1 MTRTRAAAAA
11 ATLAAATLSLS
22 ACGASSEG
30 GLPDLAAPTF
40 TDVTVHD
47 PSVVTSDD
55 QIWVFGSHAASAY
68 TTDLMSWTQNS
79 MSVGDA
85 DAAGL
90 FDDIRTELAET
101 FEWAQSETLW
111 AADVVE
117 LPDGRY
123 AMYYNACEGSSA
135 RSALGVAIADEVDG
149 PYVNQEILLK
159 SGMWDEESE
168 NPGEIYDATLHPNTV
183 DPDAFYDEDG
193 NLWMV
198 YGSYSGGIFILEM
211 DEETGLPLEGQGY
224 GTHLVGGN
232 HSRIEAPNIRF
243 DEETGYYYLFL
254 SFGGLDAS
262 GGYELRVARS
272 ESPDGPYVDAEGNDM
287 STVAGAPGT
296 VFDDASIEPY
306 GVKVIGGY
314 EWADGPGMGGDAGY
328 VSPGHNT
335 WYDDP
340 DTGETFLIFHSR
352 FIGTEEMH
360 NVRVHQLYMNADGW
374 PVLSPERYAGESL
387 VAASEDDAAGTY
399 QVVTFDKVISPLV
412 PTSVE
417 VTLAEDGTVA
427 GALEG
432 TWELS
437 GDQDLT
443 LTAGDATY
451 TGVLAPV
458 WNPTAEAWTWG
469 LTVTSGQ
476 GVPLWGRQD
485 VDAA

>member
-1 MTRTRAAAAA
+1 MNRTRAAAAA
-11 ATLAAATLSLS
+11 ATLATATLALS
-22 ACGASSEG
+22 ACTASSG
-30 GLPDLAAPTF
+30 GLPDLPAPSF
-40 TDVTVHD
+40 DEVTVHD
-47 PSVVTSDD
+47 PSVVTSGDD
-55 QIWVFGSHAASAY
+55 IWVFGSHAASAR

-79 MSVGDA
+79 MSVADA

-101 FEWAQSETLW
+101 FAWAQSDTLW

-135 RSALGVAIADEVDG
+135 RSALGIAIADEVDG
-149 PYVNQEILLK
+149 PYVNQQILLK

-168 NPGEIYDATLHPNTV
+168 NPGEVYDATVHPNAV

-193 NLWMV
+193 DLWMV
-198 YGSYSGGIFILEM
+198 YGSYSGGIFVLEM

-262 GGYELRVARS
+262 GGYEVRVARA
-272 ESPDGPYVDAEGNDM
+272 EDPAGPYLDAEGNDM
-287 STVAGAPGT
+287 SAVAGAPGT

-314 EWADGPGMGGDAGY
+314 EWADGPGIGGDQGY

-340 DTGETFLIFHSR
+340 ETGESFLVFHSR
-352 FIGTEEMH
+352 FASTEEIH
-360 NVRVHQLYMNADGW
+360 EVRVHQMYMNADGW
-374 PVLSPERYAGESL
+374 PVLSPARYAGESL
-387 VAASEDDAAGTY
+387 TEVSAEDAAGTY
-399 QVVTFDKVISPLV
+399 QVVLFDKVISPLA

-417 VTLAEDGTVA
+417 ATLAEDGTVS
-427 GALEG
+427 GGLEG
-432 TWELS
+432 TWEL
-437 GDQDLT
+437 GDDAAVT
-443 LTAGDATY
+443 VTTADATFS
-451 TGVLAPV
+451 GVIAPV

-469 LTVTSGQ
+469 LTVSSAQ

-485 VDAA
+485 VAGA

>member
-1 MTRTRAAAAA
+1 MTRTRATAAA
-11 ATLAAATLSLS
+11 ATIAAATMTLTACS
-22 ACGASSEG
+22 ASAPFE
-30 GLPDLAAPTF
+30 DLAAPTF
-40 TDVTVHD
+40 SEVTVHD

-55 QIWVFGSHAASAY
+55 EVWVFGSHAASAS

-90 FDDIRTELAET
+90 FDDIRAELAET
-101 FEWAQSETLW
+101 FEWAQSDTLW

-135 RSALGVAIADEVDG
+135 RSALGLAIADEVDG

-168 NPGEIYDATLHPNTV
+168 NAGEIYDATIHPNTV
-183 DPDAFYDEDG
+183 DPDAFYDENGD
-193 NLWMV
+193 LWMV

-211 DEETGLPLEGQGY
+211 DEETGLPVEGQGY
-224 GTHLVGGN
+224 GEHLVGGN

-254 SFGGLDAS
+254 SFGGLDAG

-272 ESPDGPYVDAEGNDM
+272 ETPDGPYLDAEGNDM

-296 VFDDASIEPY
+296 VFDDVSIEPY
-306 GVKVIGGY
+306 GVKLIGGY
-314 EWADGPGMGGDAGY
+314 EWADGSGVGGDQGY

-340 DTGETFLIFHSR
+340 ETGESFLIFHSR
-352 FIGTEEMH
+352 FTGTEEMH
-360 NVRVHQLYMNADGW
+360 NVRVHQLYMNEDGW
-374 PVLSPERYAGESL
+374 PVLSPARYAGESL
-387 VAASEDDAAGTY
+387 TEVSTDEAAGTY
-399 QVVTFDKVISPLV
+399 QVVLFDKVISPLV

-417 VTLAEDGTVA
+417 TTFAEDGTVS
-427 GALEG
+427 GGIEG
-432 TWELS
+432 TWEL
-437 GDQDLT
+437 GDDAAVT
-443 LTAGDATY
+443 VTAGDATY
-451 TGVLAPV
+451 SGVLAPV

-469 LTVTSGQ
+469 LTVVSEQ
-476 GVPLWGRQD
+476 GVPLWGRQA
-485 VDAA
+485 VDAS